1 MADRAKFLFY
11 NKVMDRTAIKRL
23 ISRLIAHSGITYTAN
38 IPDQPK
44 TLGFQRATNASIP
57 LGIDDLLTAPSK
69 AWLVRDAE
77 KQGSILEQ
85 HHRYGS
91 VHAVERLRQSI
102 ETWYATSE
110 YLKREMNP
118 NFGVTDP
125 LNPVHMMSFS
135 GARGSL
141 SQVHQLVGMRGLMSD
156 PQGQIIDLPIQSNPR
171 EGLSLTE
178 YIISCYGARKGVVD
192 TAVRTSDA
200 GYLTRRLVE
209 VVQHIVVRKTDCG
222 TIGGIIVNPPQ
233 DRDGSVR
240 NILQQKLI
248 GRVLADNVRVDMRCI
263 AIRNQDIGNEPAD
276 RLVSLQVQPIRIRSP
291 LTCINVSWICRLC
304 HGWSLTHHDL
314 VELGEA
320 VGIIAGQSIGEPGTQ
335 PTLRTFHTGGVFTGD
350 IAEHVRTPFNGII
363 SFDGDLVHPARTRHG
378 HPAWICQDDLS
389 VSVKGRDG
397 VYNFVAPPQ
406 SLILVRNDQY
416 VESKQVVAEV
426 RAEKSPPKEEVRKHI
441 HSDSEGEMHW
451 GTIVCHSSDHVHSNV
466 YSILETGHVWVLSGG
481 LCDAGEAPSLFYKD
495 QDRID
500 SQPFLAKYESLPYY
514 HKGNNGKEVQS
525 ADPHRKEQIFNHSK
539 FGSRTASKMI
549 LDSIHPPS
557 ILRSS
562 MRRNRVNGRVILPM
576 KRGGGMGYNK
586 AFHVNFVPRIPN
598 NGIFNRGD
606 ITAVSE
612 NPEYRSNIPGII
624 KYGTIKV
631 DSTAER
637 ECIPGDGRETSSI
650 SRYRVLEGGNFFF
663 LPEEVYIIHQSH
675 PFLLVSNNG
684 IVQAGERITPNISSR
699 LGGLVRIRKIQNSLE
714 IRVLPGN
721 LYYPGRVSGVSKQNN
736 TSIPPGN
743 SVFDNSK
750 SENWIYLQWITPH
763 RRKAFAL
770 ARPVAEYDVPNES
783 FPDIVTPDPPKKRNP
798 LQIRIQAIKYTLYE
812 DGEEIRAINDTNTQL
827 VQTCLVLDWE
837 EESSIEPAHA
847 STLELRVKNITRT
860 FLHIS
865 PLNYPDSYTWRDRGG
880 YSSKRTRKNK
890 FPCTTDYYLGNPESQ
905 SPIKYQG
912 TIRSVP
918 GRGTSFSILSP
929 PNLFQ
934 SSLYTN
940 TRYSN
945 GVNQSGKNPELGES
959 NRVCTEPLYEVS
971 KNHSLYGAGI
981 YGKVS
986 PDPGAAST
994 DSVPSSNHIH
1004 MMQGVNGLGLL
1015 GNSHSIANCSLYPCG
1030 ISRNRI
1036 LSQKVSLIDN
1046 SRYIFRIPNRYFLG
1060 RGGGIRG
1067 FSSIDCTGRNNLYRV
1082 FDLPD
1087 PPHDGGA
1094 LPVNLGQSICG
1105 NVCSFK
1111 GKLSFQSGQII
1122 SIHREYLTI
1131 RSAKPYSATEGA
1143 TVHSHYGDILGEGN
1157 TLITLTY
1164 ERFKSGD
1171 IIQGLPKVEQLLEA
1185 RSTNSVSSNL
1195 ENAFGDWSRGMTKM
1209 IGNSWSRFL
1218 GARIS
1223 MEQSRTDSVDQI
1235 QRVH

>member
-1 MADRAKFLFY
+1 MADRAKFLSY

-44 TLGFQRATNASIP
+44 TLGFQRATNASIS

-85 HHRYGS
+85 HHRHGS

-110 YLKREMNP
+110 YPKREMNP

-141 SQVHQLVGMRGLMSD
+141 SQVHQLVGMRGLVSD

-178 YIISCYGARKGVVD
+178 YITSCYGARKGVVD

-200 GYLTRRLVE
+200 GYPTRRLVE

-222 TIGGIIVNPPQ
+222 TTGGIIVNPTQ
-233 DRDGSVR
+233 DRDVSVR
-240 NILQQKLI
+240 NIPQQKLI
-248 GRVLADNVRVDMRCI
+248 GRVLADNICVDMRCI

-276 RLVSLQVQPIRIRSP
+276 RLVSLRVQPIRIRSP
-291 LTCINVSWICRLC
+291 LTCRNISWICRLC
-304 HGWSLTHHDL
+304 YGWSLTHHDL

-335 PTLRTFHTGGVFTGD
+335 LTLRTFHTGGVFTGD

-363 SFDGDLVHPARTRHG
+363 SFDGDSVHPARTRHG

-406 SLILVRNDQY
+406 SLILVRNDQH

-426 RAEKSPPKEEVRKHI
+426 RADKSPPKEGVRKHI

-451 GTIVCHSSDHVHSNV
+451 GTTVRHSSDHVHSNV
-466 YSILETGHVWVLSGG
+466 YPILKTGHVWVLSGG
-481 LCDAGEAPSLFYKD
+481 ICDAGEAPSLFYKD

-500 SQPFLAKYESLPYY
+500 SQPLLTKYESLPYY

-525 ADPHRKEQIFNHSK
+525 ADPHREEQIFNHSK
-539 FGSRTASKMI
+539 FDSRTASKI
-549 LDSIHPPS
+549 LDSLYYLS
-557 ILRSS
+557 ILRSCS
-562 MRRNRVNGRVILPM
+562 MRRNGVNGRVILPM

-586 AFHVNFVPRIPN
+586 ALHVNFVPRIPK
-598 NGIFNRGD
+598 NGILNRGD
-606 ITAVSE
+606 VPAVSE
-612 NPEYRSNIPGII
+612 NPEYRTNIPGII
-624 KYGTIKV
+624 KYGTIKA

-637 ECIPGDGRETSSI
+637 ECIPEDGRETSSI

-699 LGGLVRIRKIQNSLE
+699 LGGLVRTRKIQNSLE
-714 IRVLPGN
+714 IRVLPGDV
-721 LYYPGRVSGVSKQNN
+721 YYPGRISGVSRQNN

-770 ARPVAEYDVPNES
+770 ARPVAEYAVPNES
-783 FPDIVTPDPPKKRNP
+783 FLDIAIPDPPKKRNP
-798 LQIRIQAIKYTLYE
+798 LQIRIQAIKYMLYE
-812 DGEEIRAINDTNTQL
+812 DGEEIRAINDANTQL

-837 EESSIEPAHA
+837 EESSTEPAHA
-847 STLELRVKNITRT
+847 SIPELRVKNIPRT

-865 PLNYPDSYTWRDRGG
+865 PLNYPDSYAGRDRGG
-880 YSSKRTRKNK
+880 SSSKRIYRNK
-890 FPCTTDYYLGNPESQ
+890 FPCTDYSLGNPESQ

-918 GRGTSFSILSP
+918 GRGTSFSIPSSP
-929 PNLFQ
+929 NFFQ

-940 TRYSN
+940 PRYSN
-945 GVNQSGKNPELGES
+945 GVNQSGKNPELGGS
-959 NRVCTEPLYEVS
+959 NRVCTESLPEVS
-971 KNHSLYGAGI
+971 KNHSLHGAVISSEG
-981 YGKVS
+981 S
-986 PDPGAAST
+986 SDPGVAST

-1004 MMQGVNGLGLL
+1004 MMRGVNGLGLL
-1015 GNSHSIANCSLYPCG
+1015 GNSHSTANCSLYPCG
-1030 ISRNRI
+1030 VSRNVI
-1036 LSQKVSLIDN
+1036 LSQKVSFIDN

-1060 RGGGIRG
+1060 GGGRIIRG
-1067 FSSIDCTGRNNLYRV
+1067 FGSIDSTGRNNLYRV
-1082 FDLPD
+1082 LDLPD
-1087 PPHDGGA
+1087 PHNGGA
-1094 LPVNLGQSICG
+1094 LPVNLGQYIRG
-1105 NVCSFK
+1105 NVCSSE
-1111 GKLSFQSGQII
+1111 GKISSQSGQII
-1122 SIHREYLTI
+1122 SIHRESLTI

-1157 TLITLTY
+1157 TLITLIY

-1195 ENAFGDWSRGMTKM
+1195 ENAFGDWSRGMTKL

-1235 QRVH
+1235 QRVY